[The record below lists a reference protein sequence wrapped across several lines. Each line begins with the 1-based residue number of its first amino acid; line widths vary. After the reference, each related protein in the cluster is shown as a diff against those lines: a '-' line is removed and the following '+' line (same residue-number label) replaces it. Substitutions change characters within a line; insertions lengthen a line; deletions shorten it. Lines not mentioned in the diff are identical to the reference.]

1 MKNAILKTWN
11 DLTIA
16 DDYMFCLLMNDIEV
30 FKLSVDIL
38 LLNTLKYQLK
48 VNSRQ
53 KIEVGLTSKSIETD
67 EYGYDELKN

>member
-38 LLNTLKYQLK
+38 LPNTLKYQLK
-48 VNSRQ
+48 VNRHQ
-53 KIEVGLTSKSIETD
+53 K
-67 EYGYDELKN
+67 